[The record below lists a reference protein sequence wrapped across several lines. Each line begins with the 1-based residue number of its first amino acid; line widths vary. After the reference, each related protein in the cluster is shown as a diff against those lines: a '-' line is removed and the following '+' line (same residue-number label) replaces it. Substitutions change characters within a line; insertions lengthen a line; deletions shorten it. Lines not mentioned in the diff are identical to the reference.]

1 MCAQQ
6 HYCSGNSAA
15 VAKRCTGAFTG
26 LLTKKNVAGVYI
38 GEASVNSTHQG
49 NFYIRKIF
57 LVAIRASTKSR
68 VYFVCLF
75 VESVGWRRMA
85 EEEFFGDVCFMFC
98 LAVSMCAW
106 PPEK

>member
-1 MCAQQ
+1 MRKLLQYIVQA
-6 HYCSGNSAA
+6 H
-15 VAKRCTGAFTG
+15 VCTAT
-26 LLTKKNVAGVYI
+26 LLLWQLGCCCEALYRSFYWTADEKNVAGVYI

-57 LVAIRASTKSR
+57 LVAIRASIKSR

-85 EEEFFGDVCFMFC
+85 EEEFF
-98 LAVSMCAW
+98 W
-106 PPEK
+106 